1 MASFNIIHIF
11 PDNRLHILNGYNDVI
26 KTLIWGLR
34 CYGHDVTYNV
44 NHFCPGVRNIVFGA
58 NWLGPRAIGNWT
70 PDTIIYNL
78 EQIDTIVSLKRF
90 KVNFK
95 NLARRFEIW
104 DYSQRNIGEWK
115 KINPGVRVHFVPIGY
130 APGITFER
138 PGVKQDI
145 DVLFYGDASDKRLSV
160 FKSMCKVNLTS
171 MYVFGLYADARD
183 DLIARSKIVLNIHQD
198 NASIFSIVRVSY
210 LLANRKVV
218 MTDLPP
224 GLEIE
229 PDIAGAV
236 VVAPVNLLDNFC
248 WQLAQND
255 ALRHQLEETAFKVMA
270 ARDIRTILA
279 HVLTNEQA

>member
-1 MASFNIIHIF
+1 
-11 PDNRLHILNGYNDVI
+11 
-26 KTLIWGLR
+26 
-34 CYGHDVTYNV
+34 
-44 NHFCPGVRNIVFGA
+44 
-58 NWLGPRAIGNWT
+58 
-70 PDTIIYNL
+70 
-78 EQIDTIVSLKRF
+78 
-90 KVNFK
+90 
-95 NLARRFEIW
+95 
-104 DYSQRNIGEWK
+104 
-115 KINPGVRVHFVPIGY
+115 
-130 APGITFER
+130 
-138 PGVKQDI
+138 
-145 DVLFYGDASDKRLSV
+145 
-160 FKSMCKVNLTS
+160 

-236 VVAPVNLLDNFC
+236 VVAPVDLLDNFC